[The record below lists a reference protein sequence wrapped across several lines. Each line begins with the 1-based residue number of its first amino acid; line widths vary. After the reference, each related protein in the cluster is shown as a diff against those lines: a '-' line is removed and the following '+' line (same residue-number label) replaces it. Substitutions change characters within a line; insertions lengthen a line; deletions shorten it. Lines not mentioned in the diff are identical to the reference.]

1 MKLHHF
7 VCGSSVILAGWLA
20 LTFVVH
26 VPVQRYQKPE
36 ALPAA
41 SVPQH
46 STVAV
51 ACAAATPAAVDFSG
65 SASR

>member
-26 VPVQRYQKPE
+26 VPVQRYQKSEVAPAA
-36 ALPAA
+36 ALPRH
-41 SVPQH
+41 P
-46 STVAV
+46 AV
-51 ACAAATPAAVDFSG
+51 VVAATPTADFPVS
-65 SASR
+65 SSR